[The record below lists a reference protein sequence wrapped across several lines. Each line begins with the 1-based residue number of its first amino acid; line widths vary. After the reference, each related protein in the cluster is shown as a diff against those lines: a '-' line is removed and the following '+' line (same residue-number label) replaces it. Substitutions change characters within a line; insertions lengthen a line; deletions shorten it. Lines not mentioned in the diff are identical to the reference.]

1 MKNILICWIGLTDIR
16 AAEGKKQAGRG
27 PIAQALELKTF
38 DEVWLIN
45 DLPEKDSALYLQWL
59 KKQTE
64 VPIVARREQLTNPTN
79 FTEIYE
85 AAVRCIENVQAQH
98 GRDVSL
104 TYHISPGT
112 SHMAAVW
119 VILAKT
125 RFPAELIDS
134 SPQEGVKTVS
144 FPFEVSAE
152 FMPDLLKPSDR
163 RLAELSEGLPPEA
176 PEFAQI
182 LHKSAVMKR
191 LIAKARHV
199 APRSVPVLI
208 EGESGTGKE
217 LLARAIHHAS
227 PRKGKFVAIN
237 CGAIPSELVE
247 AELFGH
253 VKGAF
258 TGAEKERKGVFEAA
272 DGGTLFLDELGDLP
286 TSVQVKLLRALQEN
300 EIARVG
306 STETVKV
313 DVRIIAATHRDLIA
327 ETAAGRFRTDLFYRL
342 AVAVLKIPPLRERKG
357 DISFLID
364 RLLDQVN
371 LESANE
377 PGYKDKKISPDAKN
391 LLLQHQWPGNVREL
405 LNTLRRA
412 AIWTSGRTI
421 TRLDTEDALIPLAST
436 GSSNVLNRPLGD
448 GFNLNKTLS
457 GVARHYIDRA
467 LQESGGSKKKAAELI
482 GFSNYQ
488 TLSNWMKKHGVE

>member
-1 MKNILICWIGLTDIR
+1 MKQILICWIGLTDLR
-16 AAEGKKQAGRG
+16 AAKEEKQAGVG
-27 PIAQALELKTF
+27 PIVQALAARAF
-38 DEVWLIN
+38 DEIWLIN
-45 DLPEKDSALYLQWL
+45 DLADKDAGIYLAWL
-59 KKQTE
+59 EKQTE
-64 VPIVARREQLTNPTN
+64 VPVVTRREKLTSPTN

-85 AAVRCIENVQAQH
+85 AAVRCIETVQARH
-98 GRDVSL
+98 GKDVSL

-125 RFPAELIDS
+125 RFPAELIES
-134 SPQEGVKTVS
+134 STQAGVNTVS
-144 FPFEVSAE
+144 FPFDISAE
-152 FMPDLLKPSDR
+152 FIPDLLKPLDR
-163 RLAELSEGLPPEA
+163 RLVELSEGMPPEA
-176 PEFAQI
+176 PEFARI
-182 LHKSAVMKR
+182 LHKSTVMKR

-217 LLARAIHHAS
+217 LLARAIHRAS
-227 PRKGKFVAIN
+227 PRKGGFIAVN

-258 TGAEKERKGVFEAA
+258 TGAEKERRGVFEAA

-286 TSVQVKLLRALQEN
+286 LSVQVKFLRALQEN
-300 EIARVG
+300 EIVRVG
-306 STETVKV
+306 STKPIQV
-313 DVRIIAATHRDLIA
+313 DVRLIAATHKDLIA
-327 ETAAGRFRTDLFYRL
+327 ETTAGRFRSDLFYRL

-357 DISFLID
+357 DIGFLIG
-364 RLLDQVN
+364 RLLEQVN

-391 LLLQHQWPGNVREL
+391 FLLQHSWPGNVREL

-412 AIWTSGRTI
+412 AIWTTGRTI
-421 TRLDTEDALIPLAST
+421 TRLDAEEALIPLASA
-436 GSSNVLNRPLGD
+436 GSSGVLNQPLGD
-448 GFNLNKTLS
+448 GFNLTDTIS
-457 GVARHYIDRA
+457 GVARHYIERA
-467 LQESGGSKKKAAELI
+467 LQESGGKKRKAAELI

-488 TLSNWMKKHGVE
+488 TLTNWMKRHGVE

>member
-1 MKNILICWIGLTDIR
+1 MICWVGLTDIR
-16 AAEGKKQAGRG
+16 AAEGNKQAGLG
-27 PIAQALELKTF
+27 PIAQAVAARTF

-45 DLPEKDSALYLQWL
+45 DVPKKDPAFYPNWL
-59 KKQTE
+59 KTQTDT
-64 VPIVARREQLTNPTN
+64 PILTRREKLTSPTN

-85 AAVRCIENVQAQH
+85 AAVRCIEAVQNKH
-98 GRDVSL
+98 GKNVSL

-119 VILAKT
+119 VILSKT

-134 SPQEGVKTVS
+134 SPEEGVKTVS
-144 FPFEVSAE
+144 FPFEISAE
-152 FMPDLLKPSDR
+152 FIPDLLKPSDQ
-163 RLAELSEGLPPEA
+163 RLADLSEGLPPEA
-176 PEFAQI
+176 PEFSEI
-182 LHKSAVMKR
+182 LHKSTAMKR
-191 LIAKARHV
+191 LIARARHV
-199 APRSVPVLI
+199 ATRSVPVLI

-227 PRKGKFVAIN
+227 PCKGAFVAVN

-258 TGAEKERKGVFEAA
+258 TGAEKERKGFFEAA

-286 TSVQVKLLRALQEN
+286 LSVQVKLLRALQEN
-300 EIARVG
+300 EIVRVG
-306 STETVKV
+306 STEAVKV

-327 ETAAGRFRTDLFYRL
+327 ETAAGRFRSDLFYRL

-357 DISFLID
+357 DVSFLID
-364 RLLDQVN
+364 RLLAQVN

-377 PGYKDKKISPDAKN
+377 PCYKDKKISPDAKN
-391 LLLQHQWPGNVREL
+391 VLLQHLWPGNVREL

-412 AIWTSGRTI
+412 AIWTTGRTI
-421 TRLDTEDALIPLAST
+421 TRRDAEEALIPLAPA
-436 GSSNVLNRPLGD
+436 GSSDVLNQPLGD
-448 GFNLNKTLS
+448 GFSLNDTLS

-467 LQESGGSKKKAAELI
+467 LRESGGSKKKAAELI

-488 TLSNWMKKHGVE
+488 TLTNWMKKHGVE

>member
-1 MKNILICWIGLTDIR
+1 MKRILICWIGLTDIR
-16 AAEGKKQAGRG
+16 AAKGEKQAGRG
-27 PIAQALELKTF
+27 PIAQALDSRSFE
-38 DEVWLIN
+38 EVWLIN
-45 DLPEKDSALYLQWL
+45 DLPEKDAEHYLRWL
-59 KKQTE
+59 TEQTE
-64 VPIVARREQLTNPTN
+64 IPIVTRREKLTSPTN
-79 FTEIYE
+79 FAEIYG
-85 AAVRCIENVQAQH
+85 AAVRCIEGVQTQH
-98 GRDVSL
+98 GKDISL

-125 RFPAELIDS
+125 RFPAELVDS
-134 SPQEGVKTVS
+134 SPQEGVKTIS
-144 FPFEVSAE
+144 FPFEISAE
-152 FMPDLLKPSDR
+152 FIPDLLKPTDR
-163 RLAELSEGLPPEA
+163 RLAELSEGLSPEA
-176 PEFAQI
+176 PEFEQI

-217 LLARAIHHAS
+217 LLARAIHQAS
-227 PRKGKFVAIN
+227 PRKGKFIAIN

-258 TGAEKERKGVFEAA
+258 TGAEKERRGVFEAA
-272 DGGTLFLDELGDLP
+272 DGGTLFLDEIGDLP
-286 TSVQVKLLRALQEN
+286 SVVQVKFLRALQEN
-300 EIARVG
+300 EIVRVG

-313 DVRIIAATHRDLIA
+313 DVRIIAATHRDLID
-327 ETAAGRFRTDLFYRL
+327 ETAAGRFRSDLFFRL

-357 DISFLID
+357 DVSFLID

-391 LLLQHQWPGNVREL
+391 FLLQHQWPGNVREL
-405 LNTLRRA
+405 LNTLRRS
-412 AIWTSGRTI
+412 AIWTTGRTI
-421 TRLDTEDALIPLAST
+421 TRLDAEEALIPLASV

-448 GFNLNKTLS
+448 GFNLNATLS

-467 LQESGGSKKKAAELI
+467 LRESGGSKKKAAELI

-488 TLSNWMKKHGVE
+488 TLSNWMKRYGVD